1 MTAFDHFNYY
11 ILHFVATV
19 TGFWHGRGKQIKE
32 VFTKERY
39 LLTKTFNK
47 IINFTNESEVSSK
60 VVLLKMKGMLLTLEQ
75 YSNYS
80 WLELDSEVMELMLNQ
95 DVCED
100 DLDSEYESRVEY
112 NENWNSAK
120 VNCESILAIG
130 LKK

>member
-1 MTAFDHFNYY
+1 
-11 ILHFVATV
+11 
-19 TGFWHGRGKQIKE
+19 
-32 VFTKERY
+32 
-39 LLTKTFNK
+39 
-47 IINFTNESEVSSK
+47 
-60 VVLLKMKGMLLTLEQ
+60 MLLTLEQ

-80 WLELDSEVMELMLNQ
+80 WIELDSEIMELMLNQ